1 MTGRHCREAQVFAFV
16 WFVGALAVAPASAAG
31 LAVCGGLGQPFAVAE
46 AVGARDALTIRL
58 ADGREVR
65 LAGIAAPADFTGTAE
80 NARRAIAALDAMVA
94 GRRVALHGSAQ
105 NTDRYGRLV
114 AQVTVIGA
122 TEPWLQGELVL
133 AGMAY
138 AAPESAP
145 PDCAAALVER
155 ENAAR
160 KMPAGLWRDEA
171 FAVKKASAIRSL
183 RDGMGGFTV
192 IEGTVL
198 RVGEAGGRLF
208 LDFGRHYSRD
218 FSLVV
223 PREAQAGFV
232 KAGLDLRGLSGKRV
246 RVRGVLFDR
255 GGPAMELRTP
265 AALEVIGTGGA

>member
-1 MTGRHCREAQVFAFV
+1 MTGRHCRGAQVFAFM

-31 LAVCGGLGQPFAVAE
+31 FAGCRGLGQPFAIAE
-46 AVGARDALTIRL
+46 AAGARDALTIRL

-65 LAGIAAPADFTGTAE
+65 LAGIAVPADFTGTAE
-80 NARRAIAALDAMVA
+80 SARRAIAALDAMVA
-94 GRRVALHGSAQ
+94 GRRVALHGAAQ
-105 NTDRYGRLV
+105 TTDRYGRLV

-122 TEPWLQGELVL
+122 TELWPQGELLL

-138 AAPESAP
+138 ASPESATS
-145 PDCAAALVER
+145 DCATALVER

-160 KMPAGLWRDEA
+160 RMRAGLWRDEA
-171 FAVKKASAIRSL
+171 FAVKSASATQSL
-183 RDGMGGFTV
+183 RDSAGGFAV

-223 PREAQAGFV
+223 PREAQAGFA

-265 AALEVIGTGGA
+265 AALEIIGTGGA